1 MPTVEARVSYLEA
14 KMEACSQA
22 IEDTRDTLLAIDQ
35 KIDRR
40 FDAFEQRMDKRF
52 DRGDR
57 WFMWLL
63 GLQIATLLVIVGG
76 LFQIVTQLV
85 S

>member
-1 MPTVEARVSYLEA
+1 MSYLEA
-14 KMEACSQA
+14 EMSESGKA
-22 IEDTRDTLLAIDQ
+22 IADIRQTLLAIDQ

-40 FDAFEQRMDKRF
+40 FDAFEQRIDKRF
-52 DRGDR
+52 DR

-63 GLQIATLLVIVGG
+63 GVQIATLLAIIGG
-76 LFQIVTQLV
+76 LFQIVTKLV

>member
-1 MPTVEARVSYLEA
+1 MSYLEA
-14 KMEACSQA
+14 EMDESGKA
-22 IEDTRDTLLAIDQ
+22 IADIRQTLLAIDQ
-35 KIDRR
+35 NIDRR
-40 FDAFEQRMDKRF
+40 FDAFEQRIDKRF

-63 GLQIATLLVIVGG
+63 GVQIATLLAIIGG
-76 LFQIVTQLV
+76 LFQIVTKLV